1 MPKIP
6 RMTGEG
12 RRAAILQAAVRL
24 FSERGFRGTTTRAL
38 AKAVGVTEPVLYG
51 HFKSKRDL
59 YAAIIEAKSREGLA
73 QGVTLLEPLA
83 HTRDDRG
90 LLVGIGELVL
100 QSYAQEQAYS
110 RLLLSVS
117 MEDPDLGRLF
127 HERQRPGVNML
138 AGYIALRITEGAFR
152 PVDPKLAARAFLGML
167 SYHGMLGLLYRDD
180 FVSGTA
186 RGIAEGMTDIFLQGI
201 LKERSTK

>member
-1 MPKIP
+1 LPTLP
-6 RMTGEG
+6 RMTGEK

-24 FSERGFRGTTTRAL
+24 FSQHGFRGTTTRAL

-73 QGVTLLEPLA
+73 RGVTLLEPYALA
-83 HTRDDRG
+83 RDDQG
-90 LLVGIGELVL
+90 LLVGVGELVL
-100 QSYAQEQAYS
+100 QSYTQEQAYS

-117 MEDPDLGRLF
+117 LEDPDLGRLF
-127 HERQRPGVNML
+127 YERQRPAMNML
-138 AGYIALRITEGAFR
+138 AGYIALRIAESAFR

-167 SYHGMLGLLYRDD
+167 SYHGMLGMLYRDD

-186 RGIAEGMTDIFLQGI
+186 REIAEGMVDIFLQGI
-201 LKERSTK
+201 LKERGTK